1 MNASP
6 CSNRPARIRN
16 INVLLRKITFDFE
29 LGLLLQFLTVNIH
42 GCFYYYYS
50 QSILRK
56 GQKLRL
62 QTMYRD
68 DPTFKGLCH
77 QNGSSIFL
85 SWEVRVSSMNR
96 IESWGSGIPSHR
108 GTREPFC
115 KHLTQWVLS
124 YQHLELPQSWRSLH
138 EQPHRRMAR

>member
-16 INVLLRKITFDFE
+16 INVLLRKITFDLE
-29 LGLLLQFLTVNIH
+29 LGLLLQFPTVNIY
-42 GCFYYYYS
+42 GCFYYYS
-50 QSILRK
+50 QSILREV
-56 GQKLRL
+56 QKLRL

-77 QNGSSIFL
+77 QNGSSVFL
-85 SWEVRVSSMNR
+85 SQEVRVSSMNR

-115 KHLTQWVLS
+115 THLTQWVLS
-124 YQHLELPQSWRSLH
+124 YQHLELPQSWMFLH
-138 EQPHRRMAR
+138 EQPRRRMAW